1 MEKFNLLSR
10 LNPYYYEVRETEKT
24 TIVRRRTDH
33 HIIFAI
39 SSQGEKTKIFMDEES
54 FPNMIRLSI

>member
-24 TIVRRRTDH
+24 TVIRRKADRHIV
-33 HIIFAI
+33 FAI
-39 SSQGEKTKIFMDEES
+39 SSKGEKTKIFVDEQT
-54 FPNMIRLSI
+54 FPDMLRISI